1 MRVVFCTTPKEK
13 AEEIADKI
21 LESKLVACINIIDK
35 VKSKYWWEGK
45 IQTDEESLLVIKTKA
60 ELIEQLIPKIKEIH
74 PYEVPEIISFEI
86 KEGSEDYLA
95 WINQVTIKI

>member
-1 MRVVFCTTPKEK
+1 MRVVFCTTPTEK

-21 LESKLVACINIIDK
+21 LESKLVACVNIIDT

-45 IQTDEESLLVIKTKA
+45 IQTDEESLLIIKTKV
-60 ELIEQLIPKIKEIH
+60 ELIEKLIIKIKEVH

-86 KEGSEDYLA
+86 KEGSTEYLD
-95 WINQVTIKI
+95 WIKKVTL